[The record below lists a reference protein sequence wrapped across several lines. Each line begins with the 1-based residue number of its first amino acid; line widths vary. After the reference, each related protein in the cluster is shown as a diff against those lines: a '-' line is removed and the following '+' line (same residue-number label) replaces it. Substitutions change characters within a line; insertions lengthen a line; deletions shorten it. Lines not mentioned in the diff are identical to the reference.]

1 MAQQDPVIRSAKTGD
16 RVAMTSRACAAL
28 AFAVPSMLM
37 TLPACA
43 HTSEG
48 IAGGFVSGFL
58 HPILGFD
65 HLVAM
70 VAVGLWGAFL
80 GMPAMWLLPVI
91 FPVVMALGGAMGIA
105 GLPLSGG
112 EVLIAGSAIVLGGCV
127 ALAWRAPHWIA
138 GILVGAFAIFHGHAH
153 GAELPQSASPIA
165 YAAGFVIATGALH
178 LFGITFGMLSRYPS
192 GERAVRVCGAAIA
205 VVGLA
210 FMTIHA

>member
-1 MAQQDPVIRSAKTGD
+1 MAQQDPVIRSAKAGD
-16 RVAMTSRACAAL
+16 LVAMTSRACAAL

-37 TLPACA
+37 ALPAHA

-105 GLPLSGG
+105 GLPLPGV

-127 ALAWRAPHWIA
+127 ALAWRAPLWIA

-153 GAELPQSASPIA
+153 GTELPQAASPIA

-178 LFGITFGMLSRYPS
+178 LFGIGFGMLSRYPL